1 MPVKPARLFALALA
15 AVGPLATNGCG
26 MLDLFGFGTS
36 PSPPVRRSTAAPDR
50 PTERHRKPAEREPE
64 PAAAVPDV
72 PLTDKLSAGD
82 RAAIERAAARAL
94 AHGST
99 GEPVAW
105 RNPATGNRGSV
116 TPTSRAYRGHGHRR
130 CRDYQLTVRLR
141 AGPSE
146 TLVGT
151 RCRGSGGRWRR
162 VD

>member
-1 MPVKPARLFALALA
+1 MPVKRARLFALALA
-15 AVGPLATNGCG
+15 AVGLLATSGCG
-26 MLDLFGFGTS
+26 MLDFFDFGSS
-36 PSPPVRRSTAAPDR
+36 PSPPVRR
-50 PTERHRKPAEREPE
+50 PTERRPE
-64 PAAAVPDV
+64 PATIVPDV

-116 TPTSRAYRGHGHRR
+116 TPTSRAYRGHGHRP
-130 CRDYQLTVRLR
+130 CRDYQLTVRLT
-141 AGPSE
+141 AGPSQ

-151 RCRGSGGRWRR
+151 RCRGSGGSWRR